1 MTNRILN
8 ANEVAE
14 RQSKIIESWDLR
26 AKDAYLNLVS
36 ALGNECVCGQSF
48 TQCVFTHCNNHG
60 VCKEDSNC
68 IAFQIHD
75 LFSYFEA
82 TQNLVK
88 SIERKRK
95 LSNKKR
101 EVDMYMT
108 GETKNKITELLTGE
122 YLELAENRKVLEGAT
137 PEQKEAYKT
146 LMIDG
151 INDGLNDLE
160 EKIVSYVNPNN
171 EFPGTHVDYLF
182 NKDGSDK

>member
-1 MTNRILN
+1 
-8 ANEVAE
+8 
-14 RQSKIIESWDLR
+14 
-26 AKDAYLNLVS
+26 
-36 ALGNECVCGQSF
+36 
-48 TQCVFTHCNNHG
+48 
-60 VCKEDSNC
+60 
-68 IAFQIHD
+68 
-75 LFSYFEA
+75 
-82 TQNLVK
+82 
-88 SIERKRK
+88 
-95 LSNKKR
+95 
-101 EVDMYMT
+101 MYMT

-182 NKDGSDK
+182 NKDGSDIS

>member
-1 MTNRILN
+1 MIVMLIKGKGATMTNRILN

-36 ALGNECVCGQSF
+36 ALGGECVCGQSF
-48 TQCVFTHCNNHG
+48 TQCMFTNCKNHG

-68 IAFQIHD
+68 IAHQIHD

-95 LSNKKR
+95 LN
-101 EVDMYMT
+101 
-108 GETKNKITELLTGE
+108 
-122 YLELAENRKVLEGAT
+122 
-137 PEQKEAYKT
+137 
-146 LMIDG
+146 
-151 INDGLNDLE
+151 
-160 EKIVSYVNPNN
+160 
-171 EFPGTHVDYLF
+171 
-182 NKDGSDK
+182 